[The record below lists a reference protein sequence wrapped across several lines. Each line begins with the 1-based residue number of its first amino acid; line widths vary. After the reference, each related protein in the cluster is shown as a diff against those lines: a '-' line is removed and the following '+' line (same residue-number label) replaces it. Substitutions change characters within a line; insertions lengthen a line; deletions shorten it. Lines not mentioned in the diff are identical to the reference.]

1 MKKIIFIILIFSF
14 LYSQHDH
21 DHDHGHDHSHSHGS
35 SSIVGTVINAN
46 TSEPIEYASVSLV
59 NQNSNEV
66 EMGQLTVLDGRFYF
80 SNIPQG
86 DYVININFMGFQ
98 TWNSKIISI
107 SGHATTKDI
116 GIIALTVISLTSED
130 VNITAEKEVYE
141 FTANKIVYS
150 PGKDIIASSGS
161 AEDVLTQAPLV
172 SVDQDGSVSLRG
184 NSNVNILVDGR
195 AKRIDLG
202 SIAASQI
209 KEVEVITSPSAKYD
223 PEGMAGIINI
233 VLKKGSKDG
242 FNGILKF
249 NGRHNKYYSLDKMNG
264 LNFNGNYRKQK
275 LNFFSSFSLN
285 NKFGNRSGYRNTTT
299 NFYNDE
305 NSEDPVYSSLVFYD
319 YTDVKERIFYNFK
332 FGADYYINDFLTIS
346 SQLKADHH
354 SKKSTTTQTF
364 TEPIVD
370 IETSIE
376 QDDKDNPNLDL
387 EYLFI
392 IDREYK
398 NPDQALSFSINFH
411 NGDDAEDAIL
421 IDSTQKITSFNAI
434 HSAIDIDFLY
444 KYPLSKTSKIE
455 VGYDGRLIDN
465 SNTMSFL
472 GSVLFNEDIIDEK
485 INNEFLF
492 KRNLNGLFIEFET
505 DILAGSYYTEINP
518 ENEDGSINTFQ
529 TKFKKN
535 NRVLTIQPSIRI
547 EKFNRNVMFNTNFPD
562 NIDIEDSLFDDLF
575 NQASGQSYDL
585 DTLEIYPYLNMNY
598 NIDKNENIQ
607 FGFGRRVERPGSAH
621 GSWQVMPFPT
631 NVYNEQFIFVGNP
644 YLQPEYSNQY
654 DLNYSRPI
662 PMGFAS
668 LSLFYHDIENK
679 VEWYDDDSY
688 GNIGDVLTF
697 RNVDEAQSTGIS
709 FFGMIMGQSLGG
721 SYTYTT
727 QNDNDSPDDYELNE
741 NSERFNL
748 FGKIR
753 LPEEYI
759 KVFDFE
765 FGFYWMKLKL
775 PSGTMFGNR
784 GTTWADLGISKK
796 FMDNRLT
803 ASFTIDNIFD
813 NGGFQMQR
821 TKPITYM
828 PDFDGDGYNDFS
840 YAEEISDVF
849 NTRNG
854 RTFKFT
860 LKFDLGK
867 KSDGRKKKFDKGHS
881 HGGGGN
887 MDMGY

>member
-1 MKKIIFIILIFSF
+1 MKKIIFLTLIFNF
-14 LYSQHDH
+14 LYSQHNHDH
-21 DHDHGHDHSHSHGS
+21 DHDHGHGHSHGS
-35 SSIVGTVINAN
+35 GSIVGIVINATTGN
-46 TSEPIEYASVSLV
+46 PIEYASVSLV

-66 EMGQLTVLDGRFYF
+66 EVGQLTLLDGRFILSGFHKGSYKL
-80 SNIPQG
+80 SIA
-86 DYVININFMGFQ
+86 FMGFE
-98 TWNSKIISI
+98 TWTSENINITDNNIKKDLGTIGLNIKSI
-107 SGHATTKDI
+107 E
-116 GIIALTVISLTSED
+116 SED
-130 VNITAEKEVYE
+130 VNITEQKEAYE
-141 FTANKIVYS
+141 FTADKIVYT
-150 PGKDIIASSGS
+150 PEKDIIASSGS

-172 SVDQDGSVSLRG
+172 SVDQDGEVSLRG

-249 NGRHNKYYSLDKMNG
+249 NGRHNKHYSLDKMNG

-305 NSEDPVYSSLVFYD
+305 NSETPDMTSAVFYD
-319 YTDVKERIFYNFK
+319 YSDDKERIFYNFK
-332 FGADYYINDFLTIS
+332 IGADYYVNDFLTIS

-354 SKKSTTTQTF
+354 NKKSTTTQNF
-364 TEPIVD
+364 TEPFVGSEI
-370 IETSIE
+370 SIE
-376 QDDKDNPNLDL
+376 EDDTDNPNLDL

-398 NPDQALSFSINFH
+398 QPDKALSFSINIH
-411 NGDDAEDAIL
+411 KGDDAEHAIL
-421 IDSTQKITSFNAI
+421 IDGEEEKITAFDAK
-434 HSAIDIDFLY
+434 HSAIDMDFFY
-444 KYPLSKTSKIE
+444 KYPLSETSKIE
-455 VGYDGRLIDN
+455 VGYDGRIIDN
-465 SNTMSFL
+465 SNMMTFL
-472 GSVLFNEDIIDEK
+472 ENVLFDEDIISEGETITNDY

-492 KRNLNGLFIEFET
+492 KRNLHGLFIE
-505 DILAGSYYTEINP
+505 Y
-518 ENEDGSINTFQ
+518 ENQLNDNFSI
-529 TKFKKN
+529 K
-535 NRVLTIQPSIRI
+535 PSLRI
-547 EKFNRNVMFNTNFPD
+547 EKFYRNVMFNTNFPD
-562 NIDIEDSLFDDLF
+562 GTNLEDSIFDDLF
-575 NQASGQSYDL
+575 NQAAGQSYDL
-585 DTLEIYPYLNMNY
+585 DTLEVYPYLNMTY
-598 NIDKNENIQ
+598 NINKNENIQ
-607 FGFGRRVERPGSAH
+607 FGFGRRVERPGGSAH

-644 YLQPEYSNQY
+644 YLKPEYSNQY

-679 VEWYDDDSY
+679 IEWYDDDSY
-688 GNIGDVLTF
+688 GDIGDVLTF
-697 RNVDEAQSTGIS
+697 RNVDEAQSTGVS

-721 SYTYTT
+721 SYTHTT
-727 QNDNDSPDDYELNE
+727 QNDNDSPNDYELNE
-741 NSERFNL
+741 SSEMFNL

-753 LPEEYI
+753 LPEKYI

-765 FGFYWMKLKL
+765 FGFYWMKMIL
-775 PSGTMFGNR
+775 PSGEMWGNN

-796 FMDNRLT
+796 FMEDRLT

-813 NGGFQMQR
+813 NGGFQMKR
-821 TKPITYM
+821 TKPVETTNYA
-828 PDFDGDGYNDFS
+828 
-840 YAEEISDVF
+840 YAEETSDVF

-881 HGGGGN
+881 HEGGGG

>member
-1 MKKIIFIILIFSF
+1 MKHFLFLLIIVSIT
-14 LYSQHDH
+14 YSQHH
-21 DHDHGHDHSHSHGS
+21 HGDGHHHHHSGT
-35 SSIVGTVINAN
+35 IVGTVVQAS
-46 TSEPIEYASVSLV
+46 TGEPIEFASISLI
-59 NQNSNEV
+59 NQANDEI
-66 EMGQLTVLDGRFYF
+66 EMGQLTLLDGRFNLSGIHSGRYQVKISF
-80 SNIPQG
+80 MGFETWTS
-86 DYVININFMGFQ
+86 DVINI
-98 TWNSKIISI
+98 TDDTKIN
-107 SGHATTKDI
+107 DI
-116 GIIALTVISLTSED
+116 GTIALQIKSLESED
-130 VNITAEKEVYE
+130 VSITAEKEVYE
-141 FTANKIVYS
+141 FKADKLVYN
-150 PGKDIIASSGS
+150 PDKDIIASSGS
-161 AEDVLTQAPLV
+161 AEDVLTQAPMV
-172 SVDQDGSVSLRG
+172 SVDQDGEVSLRG

-209 KEVEVITSPSAKYD
+209 EKVEVITSPSAKYD

-242 FNGILKF
+242 FNGTLKF
-249 NGRHNKYYSLDKMNG
+249 NGRHNKYYSVDKMNG

-285 NKFGNRSGYRNTTT
+285 SKFGNRSGYRNTTT
-299 NFYNDE
+299 NFYNETSDTP
-305 NSEDPVYSSLVFYD
+305 DASSLVFYS
-319 YTDVKERIFYNFK
+319 YTDDKERFFYNLK
-332 FGADYYINDFLTIS
+332 MGVDYYINDFLTIS

-354 SKKSTTTQTF
+354 TKKSTTEQIF
-364 TEPIVD
+364 TEPISD

-376 QDDKDNPNLDL
+376 QDDRDNPNLDI

-392 IDREYK
+392 LDREYQDP
-398 NPDQALSFSINFH
+398 NQALSFSINFH
-411 NGDDAEDAIL
+411 KGDDAEEAIL
-421 IDSTQKITSFNAI
+421 IGAEEKITSFDAI

-444 KYPLSKTSKIE
+444 KYPLNQTSQIE
-455 VGYDGRLIDN
+455 FGYDGRIIDN

-472 GSVLFNEDIIDEK
+472 ETVLFNPEDNINNDDMNTQ

-492 KRNLNGLFIEFET
+492 KRNLHGLFFE
-505 DILAGSYYTEINP
+505 Y
-518 ENEDGSINTFQ
+518 EN
-529 TKFKKN
+529 KFNDYLSFK
-535 NRVLTIQPSIRI
+535 PSLRI
-547 EKFNRNVMFNTNFPD
+547 EKLNRNVSFNTNFMA
-562 NIDIEDSLFDDLF
+562 IDLDDSVFDDLF
-575 NQASGQSYDL
+575 NDAAGQSYDL
-585 DTLEIYPYLNMNY
+585 DTLEVYPYINMTY
-598 NIDKNENIQ
+598 NIAKNENLQ

-621 GSWQVMPFPT
+621 GGWQVMPFPT

-679 VEWYDDDSY
+679 IEWYDDDSY
-688 GNIGDVLTF
+688 GDVGDVLTF

-721 SYTYTT
+721 SYTKTN
-727 QNDNDSPDDYELNE
+727 QSDNDSPDDYELNE
-741 NSERFNL
+741 SSEFFNL

-753 LPEEYI
+753 FPEKYI
-759 KVFDFE
+759 KIFDFE
-765 FGFYWMKLKL
+765 FGFYWMKMIL
-775 PSGTMFGNR
+775 PSGEMWGNN

-796 FMDNRLT
+796 LMNDRLT

-813 NGGFQMQR
+813 NGGFQMKR
-821 TKPITYM
+821 TKPVDSGSYA
-828 PDFDGDGYNDFS
+828 

-867 KSDGRKKKFDKGHS
+867 KVDGRKKKFDRGHS
-881 HGGGGN
+881 HEGGGN

>member
-1 MKKIIFIILIFSF
+1 MKKIILITLIFNF

-21 DHDHGHDHSHSHGS
+21 DHDHDHGHSHGHSHGS
-35 SSIVGTVINAN
+35 GSIVGTVVNATTGN
-46 TSEPIEYASVSLV
+46 PIEYASVSLV
-59 NQNSNEV
+59 DQNSNEV
-66 EMGQLTVLDGRFYF
+66 EVGQLTLLDGRFIL
-80 SNIPQG
+80 SNFHKGNYKIS
-86 DYVININFMGFQ
+86 ITFMGFESW
-98 TWNSKIISI
+98 TSEIINITDNNLKKDLGTIGLTIKSI
-107 SGHATTKDI
+107 E
-116 GIIALTVISLTSED
+116 SED
-130 VNITAEKEVYE
+130 VNITEQKEAYE
-141 FTANKIVYS
+141 FTADKIVYT
-150 PGKDIIASSGS
+150 PAKDIIASSGS

-172 SVDQDGSVSLRG
+172 SVDQDGEVSLRG

-202 SIAASQI
+202 SISASQI

-249 NGRHNKYYSLDKMNG
+249 NGRHNKHYSLDKMNG
-264 LNFNGNYRKQK
+264 FNFNGNYRKQK

-299 NFYNDE
+299 NFYDDE
-305 NSEDPVYSSLVFYD
+305 NSDNPIASSLVFYD
-319 YTDVKERIFYNFK
+319 YTDDKERIFYNFK
-332 FGADYYINDFLTIS
+332 VGADYYVNDFLTIS

-364 TEPIVD
+364 TEPFVD
-370 IETSIE
+370 TEISIE

-398 NPDQALSFSINFH
+398 NPDKALSFSINFH

-421 IDSTQKITSFNAI
+421 IDSEQKITSFDAI

-444 KYPLSKTSKIE
+444 KHPLDKTSKIE
-455 VGYDGRLIDN
+455 FGYDGRIIDN
-465 SNTMSFL
+465 SNKMFFL
-472 GSVLFNEDIIDEK
+472 ESVLFDTDIIDNPLTNDY

-492 KRNLNGLFIEFET
+492 KRNLHGVFIE
-505 DILAGSYYTEINP
+505 Y
-518 ENEDGSINTFQ
+518 ENQLNDNFSI
-529 TKFKKN
+529 K
-535 NRVLTIQPSIRI
+535 PSIRI
-547 EKFNRNVMFNTNFPD
+547 EKVDRDVVFNTNFP
-562 NIDIEDSLFDDLF
+562 NPTVLQNTLYDDLF
-575 NQASGQSYDL
+575 NEASSRPSYKIDS
-585 DTLEIYPYLNMNY
+585 LEVYPYFNMTY
-598 NIDKNENIQ
+598 NIDKNENLQ

-631 NVYNEQFIFVGNP
+631 SIYNEQFIFVGNP
-644 YLQPEYSNQY
+644 FLQPEYSNQY

-679 VEWYDDDSY
+679 VEWYDDDSF
-688 GNIGDVLTF
+688 GGDLNDPELGDVLTF
-697 RNVDEAQSTGIS
+697 KNVDEAQSTGIS
-709 FFGMIMGQSLGG
+709 FFGMVMGQSLGG
-721 SYTYTT
+721 SYTRTT
-727 QNDNDSPDDYELNE
+727 QNDNDEPDDYELNE
-741 NSERFNL
+741 SSERFNL

-759 KVFDFE
+759 KIFDFE
-765 FGFYWMKLKL
+765 FGLYWMKLKL
-775 PSGTMFGNR
+775 PSGTMFGNK

-796 FMDNRLT
+796 FMDDRLT

-813 NGGFQMQR
+813 NGGFQMDR
-821 TKPITYM
+821 TKPVETTNYA
-828 PDFDGDGYNDFS
+828 

>member
-14 LYSQHDH
+14 LHSQHDH
-21 DHDHGHDHSHSHGS
+21 DHDHDHDHSHGS
-35 SSIVGTVINAN
+35 GSIVGTVINVTTGN
-46 TSEPIEYASVSLV
+46 PIEYASVSLV

-66 EMGQLTVLDGRFYF
+66 EVGQLTLLDGRFIL
-80 SNIPQG
+80 SNFHKGNYKVSIT
-86 DYVININFMGFQ
+86 FMGFESW
-98 TWNSKIISI
+98 TSEIINITDNNLKKDLGTIGLTIKSI
-107 SGHATTKDI
+107 E
-116 GIIALTVISLTSED
+116 SED
-130 VNITAEKEVYE
+130 VNITEQKEAYE
-141 FTANKIVYS
+141 FTADKIVYT
-150 PGKDIIASSGS
+150 PEKDIIASSGS

-172 SVDQDGSVSLRG
+172 SVDQDGEVSLRG

-202 SIAASQI
+202 SISASQI

-264 LNFNGNYRKQK
+264 FNFNGNYRKQK
-275 LNFFSSFSLN
+275 INFFSSFSLN

-299 NFYNDE
+299 NFYDDE
-305 NSEDPVYSSLVFYD
+305 NSDNPIESSLVFYD
-319 YTDVKERIFYNFK
+319 YTDNKERIFYNFK
-332 FGADYYINDFLTIS
+332 IGADYYINDFLTIS

-364 TEPIVD
+364 TEPNVD
-370 IETSIE
+370 PEISIE

-398 NPDQALSFSINFH
+398 DPDKALSFSINFH

-421 IDSTQKITSFNAI
+421 IDSEEKITSFDAI
-434 HSAIDIDFLY
+434 HSAIDIDFSY
-444 KYPLSKTSKIE
+444 KYPLNKASKIE
-455 VGYDGRLIDN
+455 FGYDGRIIDN
-465 SNTMSFL
+465 SNKMFFL
-472 GSVLFNEDIIDEK
+472 ESVLFDADIIDDPLTVDY

-492 KRNLNGLFIEFET
+492 KRNLHGIFIE
-505 DILAGSYYTEINP
+505 Y
-518 ENEDGSINTFQ
+518 ENQLNDNFSI
-529 TKFKKN
+529 K
-535 NRVLTIQPSIRI
+535 PSIRI
-547 EKFNRNVMFNTNFPD
+547 EKVDRDVVFNTNFP
-562 NIDIEDSLFDDLF
+562 NPTVLQNTLYDDLF
-575 NQASGQSYDL
+575 NTASSQPSYKIDS
-585 DTLEIYPYLNMNY
+585 LEVYPYFNMTY
-598 NIDKNENIQ
+598 NINKNENLQ

-631 NVYNEQFIFVGNP
+631 SIYNEQFIFVGNP
-644 YLQPEYSNQY
+644 FLQPEYSNQY

-679 VEWYDDDSY
+679 VEWYDDDNF
-688 GNIGDVLTF
+688 GEGFNDPELGDVLTF
-697 RNVDEAQSTGIS
+697 KNVDEAQSTGIS

-727 QNDNDSPDDYELNE
+727 QSDNDQPDDYELNE

-759 KVFDFE
+759 KIFDFE
-765 FGFYWMKLKL
+765 FGLYWMKMKL
-775 PSGTMFGNR
+775 PSGTMFGNK

-796 FMDNRLT
+796 FMDGRLT
-803 ASFTIDNIFD
+803 TSFTIDNIFD
-813 NGGFQMQR
+813 NGGFQMDR
-821 TKPITYM
+821 TKPVETTNYA
-828 PDFDGDGYNDFS
+828 

>member
-1 MKKIIFIILIFSF
+1 MKKIIFLTLIFNF
-14 LYSQHDH
+14 LYSQHH
-21 DHDHGHDHSHSHGS
+21 HDHSHSHSHGS
-35 SSIVGTVINAN
+35 GSIVGTVVNA
-46 TSEPIEYASVSLV
+46 TTGDPIEYASVSLV

-66 EMGQLTVLDGRFYF
+66 EAGQLTLLDGRFILSGFHKGSYKLSITF
-80 SNIPQG
+80 MGFETWISE
-86 DYVININFMGFQ
+86 VINITDTN
-98 TWNSKIISI
+98 IIKDLGTIGLNIKSI
-107 SGHATTKDI
+107 K
-116 GIIALTVISLTSED
+116 SED
-130 VNITAEKEVYE
+130 VNITEQKEAYE
-141 FTANKIVYS
+141 FTADKIVYT
-150 PGKDIIASSGS
+150 PEKDIIASSGS

-172 SVDQDGSVSLRG
+172 SVDQDGEVSLRG

-202 SIAASQI
+202 SISASQI
-209 KEVEVITSPSAKYD
+209 KQVEVITSPSAKYD

-233 VLKKGSKDG
+233 ILKKGSKDG

-305 NSEDPVYSSLVFYD
+305 NSETPDFSNPVFYD
-319 YTDVKERIFYNFK
+319 YTDNKERIFYNFK
-332 FGADYYINDFLTIS
+332 IGADYYVNDFLTIS

-354 SKKSTTTQTF
+354 NKKSTTTQNF
-364 TEPIVD
+364 TEPFVGSEI
-370 IETSIE
+370 SIE
-376 QDDKDNPNLDL
+376 EDDTDNPNLDL

-392 IDREYK
+392 IDREYTT
-398 NPDQALSFSINFH
+398 PDQALSFSVNIH
-411 NGDDAEDAIL
+411 KGDDAENAIL
-421 IDSTQKITSFNAI
+421 LDDNEEKITSFI
-434 HSAIDIDFLY
+434 EKHSAIDMDFFY
-444 KYPLSKTSKIE
+444 KYPLSETSKIE
-455 VGYDGRLIDN
+455 VGYDGRIIDN
-465 SNTMSFL
+465 TNQMSFFE
-472 GSVLFNEDIIDEK
+472 SVLFDDEDILSTDDY
-485 INNEFLF
+485 INNTFLL
-492 KRNLNGLFIEFET
+492 KRNLHGFFVEYENQLT
-505 DILAGSYYTEINP
+505 DYF
-518 ENEDGSINTFQ
+518 SI
-529 TKFKKN
+529 K
-535 NRVLTIQPSIRI
+535 PSLRI
-547 EKFNRNVMFNTNFPD
+547 EKLDRNVEFSTTFDLNNSV
-562 NIDIEDSLFDDLF
+562 NNSLFDDLF
-575 NQASGQSYDL
+575 NQATSKSPYDV
-585 DTLEIYPYLNMNY
+585 DTLEVYPYLNMTY
-598 NIDKNENIQ
+598 NIDKNENLQ
-607 FGFGRRVERPGSAH
+607 FGFGRRVERPGGDAH

-668 LSLFYHDIENK
+668 FSLFYHDIENK
-679 VEWYDDDSY
+679 IEWYDDDSY
-688 GNIGDVLTF
+688 ESFDDENNNGIYDDGETIYEIGDVLTF

-721 SYTYTT
+721 SYTHTT
-727 QNDNDSPDDYELNE
+727 QNDNDQPDDYELNE
-741 NSERFNL
+741 SSEFFNL

-753 LPEEYI
+753 LPEKYI

-765 FGFYWMKLKL
+765 FGFYWMKMIL
-775 PSGTMFGNR
+775 PSGEMWGNN

-796 FMDNRLT
+796 FMDDRLT

-813 NGGFQMQR
+813 NGGFQMKR
-821 TKPITYM
+821 TKPVDSNY
-828 PDFDGDGYNDFS
+828 F

-881 HGGGGN
+881 HEGGGG

>member
-1 MKKIIFIILIFSF
+1 MKKIIFLILIFNF
-14 LYSQHDH
+14 LYSQHNH
-21 DHDHGHDHSHSHGS
+21 DHDHEHGHNHGS
-35 SSIVGTVINAN
+35 GSIVGTVINAN
-46 TSEPIEYASVSLV
+46 TSEPIEYASVSLI
-59 NQNSNEV
+59 NKTSNEV
-66 EMGQLTVLDGRFYF
+66 EMGQLTVLDGRFSF
-80 SNIPQG
+80 LNIHKG
-86 DYVININFMGFQ
+86 NYVININFMGFK
-98 TWNSKIISI
+98 TWNSKVISI
-107 SGHATTKDI
+107 SGHPTIKDM
-116 GIIALTVISLTSED
+116 GTIALTVVSLQSED
-130 VNITAEKEVYE
+130 VNITAEQEVYE
-141 FTANKIVYS
+141 FKANKMVYNPS
-150 PGKDIIASSGS
+150 KDIIASSGS

-172 SVDQDGSVSLRG
+172 SVDQDGQVSLRG

-233 VLKKGSKDG
+233 VLKKGSNDG

-249 NGRHNKYYSLDKMNG
+249 NGRHNRYYSLDKMNG

-299 NFYNDE
+299 NFYDDE
-305 NSEDPVYSSLVFYD
+305 NSDMPVYSPSVFYD
-319 YTDVKERIFYNFK
+319 YNDDKERIFYNFK
-332 FGADYYINDFLTIS
+332 IGADYYVNDFLTIS

-354 SKKSTTTQTF
+354 NNKSTTNQYFINPEDLNDTLF
-364 TEPIVD
+364 T
-370 IETSIE
+370 ETSIE
-376 QDDKDNPNLDL
+376 KDNQDSPNLDL
-387 EYLFI
+387 EYLFV

-398 NPDQALSFSINFH
+398 QPDKALSFSVNIH
-411 NGDDAEDAIL
+411 QGDDAEDAIL
-421 IDSTQKITSFNAI
+421 EDGEDKITSFDAQ
-434 HSAIDIDFLY
+434 HSALDIDFLY
-444 KYPLSKTSKIE
+444 KYPLSETSKIE
-455 VGYDGRLIDN
+455 VGYDGRVIDN

-472 GSVLFNEDIIDEK
+472 GSVLFDLDDLLYEN

-492 KRNLNGLFIEFET
+492 KRNLHGLFLEFET
-505 DILAGSYYTEINP
+505 DISAGSYYTQT
-518 ENEDGSINTFQ
+518 NTEYGI
-529 TKFKKN
+529 KFKENK
-535 NRVLTIQPSIRI
+535 RVLTIQPSLRI
-547 EKFNRNVMFNTNFPD
+547 EKFDRNVMFNTNFPD
-562 NIDIEDSLFDDLF
+562 GTNIDDSIFDDLF
-575 NQASGQSYDL
+575 NNASGQSYDL
-585 DTLEIYPYLNMNY
+585 DTLEIYPYLNMTY
-598 NIDKNENIQ
+598 NIAKNKNIQ
-607 FGFGRRVERPGSAH
+607 FGFGRRVERPGAAAH

-631 NVYNEQFIFVGNP
+631 NVYNEQFIFVGEP

-679 VEWYDDDSY
+679 IEWYDDDSY
-688 GNIGDVLTF
+688 GEIGDVLTF
-697 RNVDEAQSTGIS
+697 KNVDEAQSTGIS

-721 SYTYTT
+721 SYTHTT
-727 QNDNDSPDDYELNE
+727 QNDNDSPNDYELNE
-741 NSERFNL
+741 SSEMFNL

-753 LPEEYI
+753 LPEKYI

-765 FGFYWMKLKL
+765 FGFYWMKMIL
-775 PSGTMFGNR
+775 PSGEMWGNN

-796 FMDNRLT
+796 FMADRLT

-813 NGGFQMQR
+813 NGGFQMKR
-821 TKPITYM
+821 TKPVATNSYA
-828 PDFDGDGYNDFS
+828 

-881 HGGGGN
+881 HEGGGG